1 MSTAVDKQELNK
13 AVQALAAKERPTAV
27 AILEKFGAMNTPSL
41 APDKYQAVF
50 DECTAAVAKL
60 ERKP

>member
-1 MSTAVDKQELNK
+1 VAVITKQELNSAIK
-13 AVQALAAKERPTAV
+13 ALADRERPTAV